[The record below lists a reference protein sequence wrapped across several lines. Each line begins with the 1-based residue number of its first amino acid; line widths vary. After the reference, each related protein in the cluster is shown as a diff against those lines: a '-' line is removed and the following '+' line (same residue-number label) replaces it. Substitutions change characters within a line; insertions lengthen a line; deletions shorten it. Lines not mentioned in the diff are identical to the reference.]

1 MAYTRKLE
9 KELAVA
15 MADRKQAKKLAQEL
29 FAAVQATSYADAV
42 GPNFTND
49 IYIPGLLASDVVLVV
64 LQTPGAAPVTIS
76 KWVVAAGKVTVYFSA
91 DPSTDHV
98 FVLLCTRN

>member
-29 FAAVQATSYADAV
+29 FATVEHTTLGGGADEV
-42 GPNFTND
+42 V
-49 IYIPGLLASDVVLVV
+49 YIPGVKASDVVAVV
-64 LQTPGAAPVTIS
+64 LKTPGLVARTVS
-76 KWVVAAGKVTVYFSA
+76 KWVVAAGKVTVTMSG

-98 FVLLCTRN
+98 LILIVCRN